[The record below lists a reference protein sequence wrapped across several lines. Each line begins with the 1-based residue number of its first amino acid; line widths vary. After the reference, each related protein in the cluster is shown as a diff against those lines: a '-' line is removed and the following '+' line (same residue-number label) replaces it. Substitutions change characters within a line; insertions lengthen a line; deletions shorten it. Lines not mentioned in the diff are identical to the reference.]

1 MHDISAFFQKSTILR
16 LLLTISLLLS
26 LSASAQRHLYIGW
39 QTGGINY
46 QGEMQDISFSFTG
59 MHLAMGG
66 GIFLQLNDNWAVGSE
81 FIRGNLSGRDAE
93 RKGNANNQARNL
105 SFNTELWELSAQLR
119 YRLYPGDLVPII
131 PYGFAGL
138 ALFHI
143 DPWAVDEFGVK
154 HKLYPL
160 STEGQGLP
168 QYPQSKPHRND
179 RVSLPFGTGLEFRLG
194 RWFRVDAETMFRKT
208 FTDDIDDVSG
218 TYPDPLILGAARGP
232 NAVALS
238 YRGDE
243 VSGGSL
249 SFPAVGTQRGNPLRA
264 DWYHSFNVRLRVEL
278 HDWRRAR
285 VERDAIRKVSCKF

>member
-1 MHDISAFFQKSTILR
+1 MPRFLLIAFLCG
-16 LLLTISLLLS
+16 LS
-26 LSASAQRHLYIGW
+26 LSSLAQRHLYLGW

-66 GIFLQLNDNWAVGSE
+66 GIFLQLDDHWAIGSE

-93 RKGNANNQARNL
+93 HQRNSNNQARNL
-105 SFNTELWELSAQLR
+105 SFNTELWELSGQLR
-119 YRLYPGDLVPII
+119 YRLYPGDLVPVV

-143 DPWAVDEFGVK
+143 DPWAVDMNGDRQ
-154 HKLYPL
+154 KLYPM

-168 QYPQSKPHRND
+168 QYPERETHRTN
-179 RVSLPFGTGLEFRLG
+179 RLSIPFGSGLEFRLG
-194 RWFRVDAETMFRKT
+194 RWFRLDIEAMFRKS
-208 FTDDIDDVSG
+208 FTDYIDDVSYD
-218 TYPDPLILGAARGP
+218 YPDPAILLAARGQK
-232 NAVALS
+232 AVELS

-243 VSGGSL
+243 VPGGSL
-249 SFPAVGTQRGNPLRA
+249 SFPTPGTQRGNPLRD

-278 HDWRRAR
+278 HDWRRAK
-285 VERDAIRKVSCKF
+285 VERRAERSVRCCNNL

>member
-1 MHDISAFFQKSTILR
+1 MIR
-16 LLLTISLLLS
+16 LLLTTLSFVLS
-26 LSASAQRHLYIGW
+26 LTAVSQRHLYIGW

-59 MHLAMGG
+59 MHLSMGG
-66 GIFLQLNDNWAVGSE
+66 GLLLQLDDHWAVSSE

-93 RKGNANNQARNL
+93 RKGNNNNQARNL

-119 YRLYPGDLVPII
+119 YRLYPGDLVPVV

-143 DPWAVDEFGVK
+143 DPWALDANGVK

-168 QYPQSKPHRND
+168 QYPDRKPHRTD
-179 RVSLPFGTGLEFRLG
+179 RVSIPFGSGLEFRIG
-194 RWFRVDAETMFRKT
+194 EWFRVDIETMFRKT
-208 FTDDIDDVSG
+208 FTDDIDDVSYD
-218 TYPDPLILGAARGP
+218 YPDAALLLAARGP
-232 NAVALS
+232 KSVELS

-243 VSGGSL
+243 VPGGIQT
-249 SFPAVGTQRGNPLRA
+249 FPAAGTQRGNPLRA

-285 VERDAIRKVSCKF
+285 VERNAERKVRCCK

>member
-1 MHDISAFFQKSTILR
+1 VTYLPFFKSIILR
-16 LLLTISLLLS
+16 VLIVFSLFLS
-26 LSASAQRHLYIGW
+26 LSATAQRHLYLGW

-59 MHLAMGG
+59 MHLSMGG
-66 GIFLQLNDNWAVGSE
+66 GLLLQLDDHWAVSSE

-93 RKGNANNQARNL
+93 RKGNNNNQARNL

-119 YRLYPGDLVPII
+119 YRLYPGDLVPVM

-143 DPWAVDEFGVK
+143 DPWALDANGVK

-168 QYPQSKPHRND
+168 QYPERKPHRTD
-179 RVSLPFGTGLEFRLG
+179 RVSIPFGSGLEFRLG
-194 RWFRVDAETMFRKT
+194 EWFRLDVETMFRKT
-208 FTDDIDDVSG
+208 FTDDIDDVSYN
-218 TYPDPLILGAARGP
+218 YPDAALLLAARGLKS
-232 NAVALS
+232 VELS

-243 VSGGSL
+243 VPGGIQT
-249 SFPAVGTQRGNPLRA
+249 FPAAGTQRGNPLRA

-285 VERDAIRKVSCKF
+285 LERNAERKVRCGR